1 LPTGV
6 SVEPGRPLRPNATET
21 LARNTTVATLRSNMP
36 VIAANEGEWQ
46 GTYTF
51 VTPAGAVNDCYDF
64 RIRLTISDD
73 NAHAYRQESHYT
85 WADGRTEDRV
95 FEAAYDP
102 ASNRLAWDTGRIAGT
117 LWEIDD
123 TTFYLRFGFAQMPG
137 VECHEMGQMFA
148 GGARRGRTW
157 LWYRDGAL
165 FQYVLIDERRTA
177 WADGS
182 PVRPD

>member
-1 LPTGV
+1 MTTFRQGM
-6 SVEPGRPLRPNATET
+6 PL
-21 LARNTTVATLRSNMP
+21 VAS
-36 VIAANEGEWQ
+36 NEGVWA

-51 VTPAGAVNDCYDF
+51 ISPAGQIADRYDF
-64 RIRLTISDD
+64 RITLGVSDD
-73 NAHAYRQESHYT
+73 NAKAYRQESRYR
-85 WADGRTEDRV
+85 WPDERTEERV

-102 ASNRLAWDTGRIAGT
+102 AANQLVWDNGRIAGR

-123 TTFYLRFGFAQMPG
+123 TTFYLRFGFADMPG
-137 VECHEMGQMFA
+137 VECHEMVQMFDK
-148 GGARRGRTW
+148 GAKRGRTW

-182 PVRPD
+182 AV